1 MDVLCKLERIRTTGY
16 EDDAGPRFEV
26 GRLIPARDSVTMQ
39 AESESS
45 KLKQQFA
52 PVVSRNT
59 SFANGDVWSS
69 SNQRCSVATLSAS
82 IHINGAGQT
91 ASIRFVRFRDSSVS
105 SLMNNISRDEVYVG
119 TTLVSQALSAGRVSP
134 M

>member
-1 MDVLCKLERIRTTGY
+1 MDLSLICKLESIRTTGY
-16 EDDAGPRFEV
+16 ERDGGPRFEV

-59 SFANGDVWSS
+59 SFANGDFWSS
-69 SNQRCSVATLSAS
+69 SNQ
-82 IHINGAGQT
+82 
-91 ASIRFVRFRDSSVS
+91 
-105 SLMNNISRDEVYVG
+105 
-119 TTLVSQALSAGRVSP
+119 
-134 M
+134 